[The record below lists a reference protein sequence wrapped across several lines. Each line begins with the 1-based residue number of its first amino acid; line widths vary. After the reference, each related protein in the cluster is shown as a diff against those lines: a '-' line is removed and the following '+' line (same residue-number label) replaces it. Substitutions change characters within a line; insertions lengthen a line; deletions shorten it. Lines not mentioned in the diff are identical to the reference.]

1 LGLKIGLIIVGLVV
15 GVYLLYPERAVKYG
29 PGAVAPDEPVQ
40 TNLTEKTPLELNGY
54 ELTRLAEFDITARVL
69 STQDYSYGR
78 ESDLSPLD
86 LALGWGDMSDEV
98 FLHHFNIS
106 QGARWMRWKTTDLPI
121 SKTEIIRHTA
131 NMHMIPANESIENDL
146 ADVFKGQV
154 VHLTG
159 FLVRASSSD
168 GWTWTSSMSRNDTG
182 SRACE
187 VFYVESISVVK
198 GAE

>member
-1 LGLKIGLIIVGLVV
+1 VF
-15 GVYLLYPERAVKYG
+15 YPEKAVTYG

-40 TNLTEKTPLELNGY
+40 TNLVEKKTLELNGF
-54 ELTRLAEFDITARVL
+54 ELTTLAEFDITARVL

-86 LALGWGDMSDEV
+86 LALGWGNMSDEV
-98 FLHHFNIS
+98 FLHNLSVS
-106 QGARWMRWKTTDLPI
+106 QGGRWMHWKTGELPI
-121 SKTEIIRHTA
+121 PKREIINHTA
-131 NMHMIPANESIENDL
+131 NMHMIPANDVIEREL
-146 ADVFKGQV
+146 KDVFKGQV

-159 FLVRASSSD
+159 FLVRARADD
-168 GWTWTSSMSRNDTG
+168 GWTWSSSMTRSDTG

>member
-1 LGLKIGLIIVGLVV
+1 VKSGVIIFSLLVGI
-15 GVYLLYPERAVKYG
+15 YLFYPEKEVTYG

-40 TNLTEKTPLELNGY
+40 TNLVEQSVLELNGY
-54 ELTRLAEFDITARVL
+54 KLTTLAEFDITARVL
-69 STQDYSYGR
+69 STRNYSSGR

-98 FLHHFNIS
+98 FLYPFSVS
-106 QGARWMRWKTTDLPI
+106 QSGRWMHWETKDLPI
-121 SKTEIIRHTA
+121 PKREIIRHTA
-131 NMHMIPANESIENDL
+131 NIHMIPASETVKSEL
-146 ADVFKGQV
+146 KDVFKGQV

-159 FLVRASSSD
+159 FLVRARADD